1 MLERLFVF
9 LVDIEPMPLP
19 VIDDSYNSP
28 GTLGFIVTF
37 SVGVIAVLMFFDMNR
52 RIRRTKFRTEIRERL
67 ANEQLDAID
76 PSQKP
81 ERPEPPTR
89 PSRPANPQPDSD

>member
-1 MLERLFVF
+1 MLERLFILLAEV
-9 LVDIEPMPLP
+9 EPVPLP

-37 SVGVIAVLMFFDMNR
+37 TVGVVAVLMFFDMNR

-67 ANEQLDAID
+67 ANEQLDEID
-76 PSQKP
+76 PFQKP
-81 ERPEPPTR
+81 ERPEPPSR
-89 PSRPANPQPDSD
+89 PSRPANPQPDSN